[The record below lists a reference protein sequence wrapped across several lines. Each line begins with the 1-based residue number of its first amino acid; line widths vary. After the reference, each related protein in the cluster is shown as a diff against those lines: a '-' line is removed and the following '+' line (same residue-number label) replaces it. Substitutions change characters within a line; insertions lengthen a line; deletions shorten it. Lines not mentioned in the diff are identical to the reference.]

1 MADDKDKGAEGD
13 KNDAASVA
21 TPPAV
26 PKKKRRG
33 FFARMFTGMFRHGDD
48 FEKRLQYLSKEE
60 VTVVN
65 RINRRALNRRN
76 FTRNVVAFSIFF
88 EIIAIGYAI
97 ATTRTTD
104 LDWRTR
110 TFRILPMFLF
120 PALSAFTYTTFIN
133 YTRMRDRK
141 DNKTLERL
149 RAEKQA
155 KIDELKEKT
164 NYYSTQQLIQ
174 KYDADPAAKAAAAT
188 VLASKLGADSGL
200 RFHVGDESKAN
211 ASSGRSRDVE
221 LAHSGELRNRKT
233 GLTRSTSTGSAQML
247 YSEQETPHTVGS
259 ENPQTAKPGQLV
271 VAHQNPQS
279 YATQDGNWIA
289 RLAALLVG
297 EDPTQ
302 SYALICGNCH
312 MHNGLAKKEDFAY
325 ITYYCPHCHAL
336 NRPKHLEGADPGS
349 STPNSGPMVA
359 ENRSD
364 ASNQASVSLN
374 DSIVT
379 GTSPVGAGTSL
390 AGAGNSPVG
399 AGTSPV
405 GAGPEIDQ
413 IAEMLVSADTDTI
426 SIEEKHE

>member
-1 MADDKDKGAEGD
+1 MADDKGLEGD
-13 KNDAASVA
+13 KSDAPAAAAA

-26 PKKKRRG
+26 PKKNRKG
-33 FFARMFTGMFRHGDD
+33 FFSRMFTGMFRHRDD

-60 VTVVN
+60 ITVVN
-65 RINRRALNRRN
+65 RINRRALTRRS
-76 FTRNVVAFSIFF
+76 FTRNIIAFSIFF
-88 EIIAIGYAI
+88 EVIAIGYAI

-110 TFRILPMFLF
+110 TFRILPMFLL
-120 PALSAFTYTTFIN
+120 PALSSFTYSTFMN
-133 YTRMRDRK
+133 FTKMRDRK

-200 RFHVGDESKAN
+200 RFHVGDESRAN
-211 ASSGRSRDVE
+211 APSGRSKDVE
-221 LAHSGELRNRKT
+221 LVQSGELRNRKT
-233 GLTRSTSTGSAQML
+233 GLTRSNSTGSTPL
-247 YSEQETPHTVGS
+247 LFSEEETPRSVGS
-259 ENPQTAKPGQLV
+259 EGPQTAEHGQLV
-271 VAHQNPQS
+271 VAHQNPQA
-279 YATQDGNWIA
+279 YAAQDGNWIA
-289 RLAALLVG
+289 RIAALLVG

-336 NRPKHLEGADPGS
+336 NRPKHLEGGVTGS
-349 STPNSGPMVA
+349 SSPDSGSLTA
-359 ENRSD
+359 GDRSD
-364 ASNQASVSLN
+364 VANQASDSLN
-374 DSIVT
+374 DSVVT
-379 GTSPVGAGTSL
+379 GTSSV
-390 AGAGNSPVG
+390 V
-399 AGTSPV
+399 
-405 GAGPEIDQ
+405 AGPEIEQ
-413 IAEMLVSADTDTI
+413 ITERPVSGDTDTV
-426 SIEEKHE
+426 SLEEKHE